1 MSVQDKVDRDLRR
14 FMFDD
19 IPDNVNDLDAVL
31 KKWQIIDSVVKKQDS
46 EVIEKPLFSEAVNKE
61 LAKYRPR
68 DIQRKRALA
77 KFGLAFS
84 GLGVFSFVVLPEPI
98 NWVMASGCLI
108 PFVVPLLISKIR
120 KRHARRP

>member
-1 MSVQDKVDRDLRR
+1 MSVQDKVDKDLRR

-19 IPDNVNDLDAVL
+19 MPDNVDDLAAL
-31 KKWQIIDSVVKKQDS
+31 KKWQISDSVVKKQDG
-46 EVIEKPLFSEAVNKE
+46 EVIERPLFSDAVNKE
-61 LAKYRPR
+61 LAKHRPS

-84 GLGVFSFVVLPEPI
+84 GLGVFSFVVLPEPV
-98 NWVMASGCLI
+98 NWVMASGSLI

-120 KRHARRP
+120 KRRVRRP